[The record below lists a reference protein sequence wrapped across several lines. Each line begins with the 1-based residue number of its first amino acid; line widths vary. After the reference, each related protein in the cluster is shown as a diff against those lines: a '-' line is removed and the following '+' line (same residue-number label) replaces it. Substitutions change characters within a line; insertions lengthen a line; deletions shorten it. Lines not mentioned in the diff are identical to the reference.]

1 MFGFKRQP
9 EETPCMLQEM
19 TDEID
24 ALKAETKGLR
34 EERRNLKDD
43 LRDIRGKHKI
53 EEQQTKHLVKMRE
66 EEMALKLDQQTL
78 ALERE
83 KNADVAKVKDEYR
96 QKMES
101 QLSKET
107 DRITKMYEQILQRL
121 PDVNLAIKQ
130 KD

>member
-1 MFGFKRQP
+1 MFGFK
-9 EETPCMLQEM
+9 TPSLMQEM

-34 EERRNLKDD
+34 EEKRQLEDD

-66 EEMALKLDQQTL
+66 EQLQVELDRKTL
-78 ALERE
+78 DLERE
-83 KNADVAKVKDEYR
+83 KEAKIAKVKDDYR
-96 QKMES
+96 DKMEK
-101 QLSKET
+101 QLSNET